1 MRTAPLCATALVL
14 LLSVTAGAQAPAP
27 EGGAPEAGKP
37 NAAKKSEKGD
47 GGAQPFGMLKVE
59 PDPSLNGA
67 EFTDEEWGISIRL
80 PKGFQALEASQL
92 EALRRATIPPEA
104 DRRLKSGNIQKKQ
117 VFVFDDGLG
126 ARILIDCYDPPLQI
140 STPVGLRQ
148 LILSKAR
155 ESGQRMEE
163 AGKPLQ
169 FQARGNRRGSLTEFD
184 TTLPDGRLLHQ
195 LVASIRAGN
204 RSFLVYGTT
213 DQAKFLEYEKM
224 FQQAIT
230 TIALRSDA
238 SEVAENA
245 PLVES
250 RRWEGKRNALVIT
263 FNLIVLALVVFA
275 CMRLRRSTPELSSSA
290 A

>member
-1 MRTAPLCATALVL
+1 MRTVPFCASTLVL
-14 LLSVTAGAQAPAP
+14 LLSLTAGAQTPAP
-27 EGGAPEAGKP
+27 EGGTPEAGKP
-37 NAAKKSEKGD
+37 NAAKKAGKGE

-59 PDPSLNGA
+59 ADTSLNGA

-92 EALRRATIPPEA
+92 EAIRRAKIPPEA
-104 DRRLKSGNIQKKQ
+104 DRRLPSGNIQKKQ

-126 ARILIDCYDPPLQI
+126 ARILIDCDDPPLQI
-140 STPVGLRQ
+140 STPIVLRQ
-148 LILSKAR
+148 MILSKAR
-155 ESGQRMEE
+155 ESSTRMEE

-169 FQARGNRRGSLTEFD
+169 FQARGNRHGSLTEFD
-184 TTLPDGRLLHQ
+184 TTLPDGRVLHQ
-195 LVASIRAGN
+195 LVASIRAGS
-204 RSFLVYGTT
+204 RSFLFWGTT
-213 DQAKFLEYEKM
+213 EQSKYVEYEKM

-250 RRWEGKRNALVIT
+250 RRWEGKRNALVIA
-263 FNLIVLALVVFA
+263 FNVILLALVVFA
-275 CMRLRRSTPELSSSA
+275 CMRLRKSTPELSSTA